1 MRFALEDIESDS
13 DYETLAPVHA
23 ADYSDDD
30 DNDSI
35 DGFEWVKTNPRSSLG
50 RSLRA
55 ALDSSDEESAS
66 SDDSIEIIGFGAR
79 PDKGKEREIEPE
91 LEEELDSEDE
101 VEFMGFGAGP
111 SRPRSGMSS
120 RLSSG
125 KSQPWNVFGSS
136 SQKKPAS
143 QSHTP
148 TILRN
153 SPLTRS
159 VASIPSRS
167 KNDLKDALR
176 DEDGYEGWVR
186 KNELD
191 AWRDGQ
197 RRSALQRSQ
206 IRDISSNARQ
216 KIQSLQ
222 QIQMSR
228 EAEEMSKML
237 EGLVIRHQKEEEE
250 LQRTFK
256 EREKALW
263 EDIDGVIKA
272 AEKQYA
278 EAEARAA
285 ADAQA
290 VAKKEKEEQDAKIA
304 AAERLALAQKAEV
317 ERRVKEVAL
326 KEQQARAAKEAEERQ
341 RQEAEEKA
349 QAESRRRDKKGEA
362 GAMWRQYVEKQQWM
376 KSEVIEAVKADK
388 PTMTALNKGKRMMTR
403 WLGQTLN
410 TKESVTKITNDIH
423 DMLVQHLPTWPTIA
437 SPVVFSSDIPRP
449 YAYLLSHISKV
460 LISQAQSEIT
470 SKPASAYPLGKIV
483 YGLMLRGHAALGD
496 ILFAR
501 LVKKCPWVVPFYPAR
516 QPNQSRE
523 EYEKS
528 TGRGTDESS
537 HEYIARM
544 SSISTLFFAVL
555 QTPLPSLI
563 STLPKPLPTPQ
574 QLEQLIPPP
583 MRLSYA
589 WTWMALALR
598 DPMPASPPIATLV
611 TTWLEVALAE
621 CISVYGRG
629 QTDKIR
635 EVLEREG
642 LQAGRLK
649 GDGGM
654 SLDRLGFVL
663 DKWRKGDDMVMNGK
677 DWAT

>member
-1 MRFALEDIESDS
+1 MRFALEDVDSDS
-13 DYETLAPVHA
+13 DYDILAPVH
-23 ADYSDDD
+23 DPVYSDDD
-30 DNDSI
+30 DDSL
-35 DGFEWVKTNPRSSLG
+35 DGLEWVNTQPRSSLG

-55 ALDSSDEESAS
+55 ALDSSDDETTAS
-66 SDDSIEIIGFGAR
+66 DGSIEFIGFGGR
-79 PDKGKEREIEPE
+79 FGKGKERETDHE
-91 LEEELDSEDE
+91 LDAELDSEDE
-101 VEFMGFGAGP
+101 VEFMG
-111 SRPRSGMSS
+111 SS
-120 RLSSG
+120 RK
-125 KSQPWNVFGSS
+125 KSV
-136 SQKKPAS
+136 S
-143 QSHTP
+143 QSHAP
-148 TILRN
+148 ALLRN
-153 SPLTRS
+153 SLLTRS
-159 VASIPSRS
+159 ATSIQS
-167 KNDLKDALR
+167 KTKTHLADALR
-176 DEDGYEGWVR
+176 DEDGYEGWV
-186 KNELD
+186 KKTELD
-191 AWRDGQ
+191 AWRDNQ
-197 RRSALQRSQ
+197 RRVALQRSQ

-222 QIQMSR
+222 QVQMSR
-228 EAEEMSKML
+228 EAEEMSQML
-237 EGLVIRHQKEEEE
+237 EGLVIRHRKEEEE

-290 VAKKEKEEQDAKIA
+290 IARKEKEERDVLIA
-304 AAERLALAQKAEV
+304 EAERLARAQKAED
-317 ERRVKEVAL
+317 ERRANEFAL
-326 KEQQARAAKEAEERQ
+326 KQQKVRAAKEAEERQ
-341 RQEAEEKA
+341 RREAEEKA
-349 QAESRRRDKKGEA
+349 QLESRRRDKKGEA

-376 KSEVIEAVKADK
+376 KREVIEAVKADK
-388 PTMTALNKGKRMMTR
+388 PTMTALNKSKRMMTR

-423 DMLVQHLPTWPTIA
+423 DILVQHLPNLPTAA
-437 SPVVFSSDIPRP
+437 SPFVLNNDIPRP

-501 LVKKCPWVVPFYPAR
+501 FVKKCPWVVPFYPAR

-523 EYEKS
+523 EYEQS

-537 HEYIARM
+537 HEYISRM
-544 SSISTLFFAVL
+544 SFISTLFFAIL
-555 QTPLPSLI
+555 QTPIPSLI
-563 STLPKPLPTPQ
+563 STLPTPLPTPQ
-574 QLEQLIPPP
+574 QLEQLIPVP

-611 TTWLEVALAE
+611 TTWLEIALAE
-621 CISVYGRG
+621 CISVYGKI

-635 EVLEREG
+635 EALEREG
-642 LQAGRLK
+642 LQGGGLK

-654 SLDRLGFVL
+654 ALDKLQFVL
-663 DKWRKGDDMVMNGK
+663 DRWRKGDDMALKGK
-677 DWAT
+677 DWAA

>member
-1 MRFALEDIESDS
+1 MRFALEDVDSDS
-13 DYETLAPVHA
+13 DYDILAPVHA
-23 ADYSDDD
+23 SVYSDDD
-30 DNDSI
+30 DDSL
-35 DGFEWVKTNPRSSLG
+35 DGLEWVNTQPRSSLG

-55 ALDSSDEESAS
+55 ALDSSDDETTAS
-66 SDDSIEIIGFGAR
+66 DGSIEFIGFGGR
-79 PDKGKEREIEPE
+79 SGKGKQRETDHE
-91 LEEELDSEDE
+91 LDAELDSEDE
-101 VEFMGFGAGP
+101 VEFMGFGPGP

-120 RLSSG
+120 SKSSS

-136 SQKKPAS
+136 SQKKSVSRSHAPAL
-143 QSHTP
+143 
-148 TILRN
+148 LRN
-153 SPLTRS
+153 SLLTRS
-159 VASIPSRS
+159 ATSIPS
-167 KNDLKDALR
+167 KTKTDLADALR
-176 DEDGYEGWVR
+176 DEDGYEGWV
-186 KNELD
+186 KKTELD
-191 AWRDGQ
+191 AWRDNQ
-197 RRSALQRSQ
+197 RRVALQRSQ

-222 QIQMSR
+222 QVQMSR
-228 EAEEMSKML
+228 EAEEMSQML
-237 EGLVIRHQKEEEE
+237 EGLVIRHRKEEEE

-317 ERRVKEVAL
+317 ERRAKELAL
-326 KEQQARAAKEAEERQ
+326 KEQQARSAKEAEERQ

-349 QAESRRRDKKGEA
+349 QLESRRRDKKGEA

-388 PTMTALNKGKRMMTR
+388 PTMTALNKSKRMMTR

-423 DMLVQHLPTWPTIA
+423 DILVQHLPTLPTTA
-437 SPVVFSSDIPRP
+437 SPIVLNNDIPRP

-501 LVKKCPWVVPFYPAR
+501 FVKKCPWVVPFYPAR

-523 EYEKS
+523 EYEQS

-537 HEYIARM
+537 HEYISRM
-544 SSISTLFFAVL
+544 SSLSTLFFAIL
-555 QTPLPSLI
+555 QTPIPSLI
-563 STLPKPLPTPQ
+563 STLPTPLPTPQ
-574 QLEQLIPPP
+574 QLEQLIPVP

-611 TTWLEVALAE
+611 TTWLEIALAE
-621 CISVYGRG
+621 CISVYGRI

-642 LQAGRLK
+642 LQGGGLK

-654 SLDRLGFVL
+654 ALDKLEFVL
-663 DKWRKGDDMVMNGK
+663 DRWRKGDDMALKGK
-677 DWAT
+677 DWAA